1 MNFGL
6 HLIVQRLSV
15 AAKRYPSRA
24 LVSWANHSFNPGFPP
39 RQTQVALINVDTAG
53 REVPLSGQK
62 GICVQWR

>member
-6 HLIVQRLSV
+6 ELVVQNLSV
-15 AAKRYPSRA
+15 AAKHYPSLA
-24 LVSWANHSFNPGFPP
+24 LVYWANHSFNPVFPP
-39 RQTQVALINVDTAG
+39 SQTQVAAINVDTAG